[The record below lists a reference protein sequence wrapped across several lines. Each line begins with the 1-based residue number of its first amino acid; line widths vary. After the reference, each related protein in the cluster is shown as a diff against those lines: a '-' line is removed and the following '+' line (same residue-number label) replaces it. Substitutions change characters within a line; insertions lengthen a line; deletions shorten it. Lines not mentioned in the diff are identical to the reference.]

1 MITTF
6 TDLILRVVISAFLYK
21 PLGPVSIWW
30 SWPIGWAIGTILSA
44 TFFFTIK
51 WRKHL
56 PEEVYVREPNL
67 PPALVDADQQHATQT
82 LKAEDVVTDNALAVA
97 ETDSENVNE

>member
-21 PLGPVSIWW
+21 PLGPVGIWW

-56 PEEVYVREPNL
+56 PEEVYVRKPNL

-82 LKAEDVVTDNALAVA
+82 LEAEGIVTDNALAVA